1 MIFTGDSNELDKA
14 CFQHDMTSGTLK
26 DLNRRKFTDK
36 ALCDNTFNIAKDPK
50 CDGYQR
56 ELLSMVY
63 KCLMKKLKNKK

>member
-1 MIFTGDSNELDKA
+1 MA
-14 CFQHDMTSGTLK
+14 SGTFK